1 MIRIKPGGVHLW
13 DIALNHNLQA
23 DAQAKLILST
33 SEWTRVEK
41 LHNPSDSKNYALCYL
56 AVRRII
62 SAYIGVPAEKLQI
75 LRTEFDK
82 PYVASKQNNQDIRF
96 SLSHTGNRALLA
108 MSSGFDIG
116 VDLEFRN
123 RAINVTGIAKRYF
136 GTQTQHYLQALS
148 GSAKKLAFL
157 QYWTYFEAYKKA
169 RGDGLRGND
178 SLLDFS
184 DQQHVIAPKKQLK
197 HIGRTWLAMPVKSN
211 PLYVAACCLESDSF
225 NFQVQP
231 FRLAI

>member
-13 DIALNHNLQA
+13 DIALNHNLQT
-23 DAQAKLILST
+23 DAQAKLILSA

-96 SLSHTGNRALLA
+96 SLSHTDNRALLA

-116 VDLEFRN
+116 VDLELRN

-157 QYWTYFEAYKKA
+157 QYWTYFEAYKKPA
-169 RGDGLRGND
+169 EMDYVGT
-178 SLLDFS
+178 
-184 DQQHVIAPKKQLK
+184 IA
-197 HIGRTWLAMPVKSN
+197 
-211 PLYVAACCLESDSF
+211 C
-225 NFQVQP
+225 
-231 FRLAI
+231 